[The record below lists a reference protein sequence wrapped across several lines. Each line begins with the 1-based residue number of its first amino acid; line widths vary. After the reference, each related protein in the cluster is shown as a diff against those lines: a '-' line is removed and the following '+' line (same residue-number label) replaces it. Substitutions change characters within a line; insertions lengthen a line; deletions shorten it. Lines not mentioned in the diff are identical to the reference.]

1 MGEKKKR
8 LARRKHAK
16 GVILAKMAG
25 LRDAISDHWLL
36 DQNAALIAW

>member
-8 LARRKHAK
+8 LARRKRAK

-25 LRDAISDHWLL
+25 LRDVISDHCIL
-36 DQNAALIAW
+36 ASGSK